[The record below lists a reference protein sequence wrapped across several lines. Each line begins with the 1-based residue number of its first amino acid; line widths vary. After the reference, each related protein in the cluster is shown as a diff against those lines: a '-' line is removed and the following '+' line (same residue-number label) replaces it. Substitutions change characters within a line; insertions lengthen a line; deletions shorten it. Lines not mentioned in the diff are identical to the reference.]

1 MRTNL
6 YDTPDMG
13 GAPMRGGGGA
23 YLQARPLAASP
34 SPLQVMYG
42 YEGRR
47 RHRLLRIITL
57 GVMVPVA
64 LLIPAALIPTLDEV
78 TLIAVIIAL
87 VGALLAFA
95 LNQAGRIS
103 TGGFAL
109 MAGLA
114 GAVAWEIVAKARV
127 QHGVDLSDLRLYDF
141 FILPIIV
148 SAVLIGRRGPL
159 IFGSAAVLFTFISLL
174 LLPHTP
180 ELQQYWLGHYKD
192 AVFGSFYDVIAVP
205 LVIQVLAATAAWLGA
220 DSVRRALLD
229 ASRADDLAAAND
241 QIQAQA
247 HSLEV
252 QGYRLQQGIAQL
264 QAVHAA
270 VARGQWD
277 VRANITEGE
286 LLPVALSLNL
296 LLDRLSRLTREADQR
311 GRIDAAAHELAIAL
325 RRLRAGEPYD
335 PPNYTGT
342 PFDEVLVELSRLR
355 SVPPPPSSSRVTQYD
370 LSAGAA
376 GSIAG
381 PRAFGAPAARPE
393 APFPFEPSFAPP
405 FEPAPRFDLPAFM
418 KPAPAGAEAFAES
431 AESVEPGRMSL
442 SQLMTGMQAPRVE
455 ESPATSPLVPPGA
468 VSAGARMPFATAGR
482 ESQPTLPSDA
492 WPDLAPVPQPTRGPA
507 SGALP
512 LWLQEQIPG
521 VAPAPQPTNP
531 SVETRPLV
539 SGDLPPWL
547 QDEGVEAQATTDPR
561 QDDGAEEEQRETANY
576 LPPWL
581 QNMQ

>member
-1 MRTNL
+1 M

-13 GAPMRGGGGA
+13 AAPMRNGSGA
-23 YLQARPLAASP
+23 RLQARPPAASP

-42 YEGRR
+42 HEQRR
-47 RHRLLRIITL
+47 RRRLLRIITL
-57 GVMVPVA
+57 GVMVPVV

-87 VGALLAFA
+87 VGTLLALA

-114 GAVAWEIVAKARV
+114 GAVAWEIVAKAQV

-141 FILPIIV
+141 FVLPIIV

-159 IFGSAAVLFTFISLL
+159 IFGAGAVLFTIASLVIL
-174 LLPHTP
+174 RHTP
-180 ELQQYWLGHYKD
+180 ELQTYWDGHYKD
-192 AVFGSFYDVIAVP
+192 ATLGSYYDVIAVP
-205 LVIQVLAATAAWLGA
+205 LAIQVLAATAAWLGA

-247 HSLEV
+247 RTLEA

-270 VARGQWD
+270 VARGQWEA
-277 VRANITEGE
+277 RANITEGE

-311 GRIDAAAHELAIAL
+311 GRIDAASHELAIAL

-355 SVPPPPSSSRVTQYD
+355 AVPPPPPSSRVTRYD

-376 GSIAG
+376 GSVAG
-381 PRAFGAPAARPE
+381 PRAPAAPAARPE
-393 APFPFEPSFAPP
+393 APFSFEPPFAPP
-405 FEPAPRFDLPAFM
+405 FEPTPPFDLPDFM
-418 KPAPAGAEAFAES
+418 KPAPAGVEAFAES
-431 AESVEPGRMSL
+431 AEPGRMSL
-442 SQLMTGMQAPRVE
+442 PQVRMGMQAPPVE
-455 ESPATSPLVPPGA
+455 ESPDTSPLSPLSLDGTD
-468 VSAGARMPFATAGR
+468 GRIPFMAAAAGR
-482 ESQPTLPSDA
+482 ESQPTLPSEE
-492 WPDLAPVPQPTRGPA
+492 WPDLAPVPEPTRGPA

-512 LWLQEQIPG
+512 LWLQEQVPD
-521 VAPAPQPTNP
+521 VAPTPRPANP
-531 SVETRPLV
+531 SREARPLA

-547 QDEGVEAQATTDPR
+547 HDEGVEAQATTEPR
-561 QDDGAEEEQRETANY
+561 RNDGTEEEQRETPNY